1 MKATFHWII
10 VVGVA
15 AMLQE
20 KYCCAYTEHV
30 ERIQPN
36 QMSVFLASHCFK
48 NKKYLQV
55 TNVDRKIF
63 Q

>member
-1 MKATFHWII
+1 MH
-10 VVGVA
+10 
-15 AMLQE
+15 QE